1 MGGRGSGR
9 PTKPTALK
17 ILTGNPGGRPLP
29 ENEPEPRGEAVMPAW
44 LLDFPRAV
52 AVWQEV
58 APRIQAMGLLT
69 DADQE
74 TFARYCALTAEHRK
88 DPEAFP
94 ASKMARL
101 DSLEARFG
109 MDPSSRARLG
119 GAAAKKPKINP
130 FAKLG

>member
-1 MGGRGSGR
+1 MGGIGSGR
-9 PTKPTALK
+9 PTKPTKLK

-29 ENEPEPRGEAVMPAW
+29 ENEPQPTGEAVMPAW
-44 LLDFPRAV
+44 LPDYPKAV
-52 AVWQEV
+52 AVWNEV

-74 TFARYCALTAEHRK
+74 TFARYCTLTAEHRK
-88 DPEAFP
+88 DPEKFP

-119 GAAAKKPKINP
+119 GAGKKNAPGNP